1 MTLINL
7 HGILAYEFK
16 PTMLMAINKPK
27 EVIEAIS
34 SKFSLFRNRLVDLAE
49 QGIHYTILIDGEKIH
64 HFDQL
69 NISRKPKQIDLVPSI
84 CGRGAGAAIA
94 AIGAIAAGAGAAGT
108 AAMGTVLIGTL
119 TVGQLV
125 TSVGLMMV
133 SIGLQM
139 ALAPKPD
146 MQRPESTV
154 SGAKQSFMISSKA
167 NTAEQGNPV
176 PVGYGRLRVG
186 SAIIQ
191 SSVKSYPQ
199 RYDVV
204 DALAGDDS
212 RKIAVVTKSKE

>member
-34 SKFSLFRNRLVDLAE
+34 SRFSLFRNRLSDLAE
-49 QGIHYTILIDGEKIH
+49 QGIHYTILIDGEKIN

-69 NISRKPKQIDLVPSI
+69 NISHKPKQIDLVPSI
-84 CGRGAGAAIA
+84 CGRGIGAAIA
-94 AIGAIAAGAGAAGT
+94 AVGVVAAGAGAAGVTIGAIT
-108 AAMGTVLIGTL
+108 AT
-119 TVGQLV
+119 QLV
-125 TSVGLMMV
+125 SIGLMMA

-186 SAIIQ
+186 SAVIQ